1 MRDDLSELA
10 TELALEHKWEDAIE
24 INKKILDDN
33 PEDVDCLNRLA
44 RAYFEAGN
52 NEKAIKIS
60 KQVIKIEPYN
70 NIAIKSLQKYQ
81 KVKPNG
87 LPISEVSTDINFI
100 EEPGRTK
107 IIKLLNLG
115 KEKIVSCLDAGDEIV
130 LSAHSHRVSV
140 NTLDG
145 KYIGRLPD
153 DISAKIRV
161 FKKNGDQYKAIIKS
175 AEDESVKIFIRLKSL
190 SKNSPQL

>member
-10 TELALEHKWEDAIE
+10 TELALENKWEDAIE
-24 INKKILDDN
+24 INKKILCDN

-52 NEKAIKIS
+52 NGKAIKIS

-81 KVKPNG
+81 KVKPSG
-87 LPISEVSTDINFI
+87 LPIREVSTDINFI
-100 EEPGRTK
+100 EEPGKTK

-115 KEKIVSCLDAGDEIV
+115 KEKIVSYLDAGDEIV

-153 DISAKIRV
+153 DISAKIRI